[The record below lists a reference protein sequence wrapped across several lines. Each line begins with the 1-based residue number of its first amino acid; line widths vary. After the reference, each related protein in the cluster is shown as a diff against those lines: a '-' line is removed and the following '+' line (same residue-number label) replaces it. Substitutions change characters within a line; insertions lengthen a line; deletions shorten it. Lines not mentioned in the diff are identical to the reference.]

1 MPPGVGSRGGSAG
14 FLMRAARAVI
24 LDFNGTVAEDEA
36 ILSGIY
42 EDLLREHGLAFDA
55 EEYSRHAGLPD
66 RVMFG
71 RLFETQ
77 GRTLAAATSDRLL
90 RDRVERYRSAV
101 GDGHPVSADTVAFVR
116 AVAAQVPVAIA
127 SGAFRDEIEPV
138 LEHAG
143 LAEFVSVIVSIDE
156 VRAGK
161 PDPESFTTALALI
174 NRGRAEAIAPAH
186 TVVVEDATDGI
197 RAARAA
203 GMRCV
208 AIRGRAYDED
218 SGLAEL
224 VVDRLTAELAGAL
237 LSSGS

>member
-1 MPPGVGSRGGSAG
+1 MP
-14 FLMRAARAVI
+14 AARAVI
-24 LDFNGTVAEDEA
+24 LDFNGTVAQDEA
-36 ILSGIY
+36 ILLRIY
-42 EDLLREHGLAFDA
+42 EDLLREHGLAFDVQ
-55 EEYSRHAGLPD
+55 EYSRHAGLPD

-71 RLFETQ
+71 RLFEIQ
-77 GRTLAAATSDRLL
+77 GRMLPPGTLDRLL
-90 RDRVERYRSAV
+90 RARVERYRSAV

-116 AVAAQVPVAIA
+116 TVAAQVPVAIA
-127 SGAFRDEIEPV
+127 SGAFRAEIEPV

-143 LAEFVSVIVSIDE
+143 LAELVAVIVSIDE
-156 VRAGK
+156 VRVGK

-186 TVVVEDATDGI
+186 TVVVEDATDGV

-208 AIRGRAYDED
+208 AIRGPAYDQD

-224 VVDRLTAELAGAL
+224 VVDRLTAELAQAL
-237 LSSGS
+237 VRSGS